1 MNCLFIQLGMRVYF
15 LNLAKS
21 DIINLAAV
29 TILLQLQW
37 FANSPYKSI

>member
-1 MNCLFIQLGMRVYF
+1 MNCLFIQLGLRVYF
-15 LNLAKS
+15 LNLVKS
-21 DIINLAAV
+21 DTINLEAV

>member
-1 MNCLFIQLGMRVYF
+1 MNCLLIQLDLRVYF
-15 LNLAKS
+15 LNLANS
-21 DIINLAAV
+21 DIINLEAV